1 MCFSVSIVRFGWARG
16 PQRQFGSFRDWG
28 GRLISFLQMENSLRS
43 DSSICRNNAARPN
56 PKTPRPVLYVLPP
69 IQSRQTQPKNSK
81 KLLLLC
87 YEIGCE
93 IYCSGAMSGLHQSN
107 MKGFFLCNG
116 DETPEIVKPTG
127 AHDFCFS
134 EVHRNVLHKETRNI

>member
-1 MCFSVSIVRFGWARG
+1 
-16 PQRQFGSFRDWG
+16 
-28 GRLISFLQMENSLRS
+28 
-43 DSSICRNNAARPN
+43 
-56 PKTPRPVLYVLPP
+56 
-69 IQSRQTQPKNSK
+69 
-81 KLLLLC
+81 
-87 YEIGCE
+87 
-93 IYCSGAMSGLHQSN
+93 MSGLHQSN